1 MVLGNKPQHYLVVEA
16 LHSFIMTPTSMSNM
30 YKVINN
36 LHMLWMFL
44 PDQDTASLI
53 YQVFGYF

>member
-1 MVLGNKPQHYLVVEA
+1 
-16 LHSFIMTPTSMSNM
+16 MTPTSMSNM

-53 YQVFGYF
+53 NQVFGYF